1 MQPNHSK
8 VVRNRAK
15 TFEAISQRINL
26 ELSICNYRQGRVSIF
41 VSLFK
46 VEYRVFII
54 GLCGFR

>member
-46 VEYRVFII
+46 VKYRVFII